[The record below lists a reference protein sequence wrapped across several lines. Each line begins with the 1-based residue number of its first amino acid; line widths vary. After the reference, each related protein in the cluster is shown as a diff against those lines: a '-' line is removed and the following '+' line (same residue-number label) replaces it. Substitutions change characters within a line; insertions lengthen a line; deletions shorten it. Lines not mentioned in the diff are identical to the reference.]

1 VNISFTPGAW
11 EDYQYWVGT
20 HTATAKRIVALLK
33 DIARSPT
40 EGIGAPK
47 ALRHSLHGLWSRRIT
62 AEPRVVYA
70 IPKQTNVIHR
80 CRYHYG

>member
-1 VNISFTPGAW
+1 MNISFTPGAW

-20 HTATAKRIVALLK
+20 HPATAKRIVALLK

-47 ALRHSLHGLWSRRIT
+47 SSSPFTPRTVVETHHGGTPIGLFDCRTEHRH
-62 AEPRVVYA
+62 P
-70 IPKQTNVIHR
+70 
-80 CRYHYG
+80 

>member
-1 VNISFTPGAW
+1 MNISFTPGAW
-11 EDYQYWVGT
+11 EDYQYWVST
-20 HTATAKRIVALLK
+20 HPATAKRIVALLQ

-47 ALRHSLHGLWSRRIT
+47 ALRHSLQGLWSRRIT
-62 AEPRVVYA
+62 AEHRLVCA
-70 IPKQTNVIHR
+70 IAEQSIVIHS